1 MTEEEVKSAIKA
13 AYAAKAEESD
23 ECYPYC
29 FSLHCARGTIPEA
42 EAFGYTRGELESI
55 PEEALMGLGCG
66 NPLTGVDINAGDR
79 VLDLGSG
86 GGIDSF
92 LAAGKVGPEGQV
104 IGIDVTEEMVN
115 KARLTA
121 AHYGYQNVEFELGE
135 IENLSIESNS
145 VEIIIS
151 NCAINLS
158 LDKSKVFQEAF
169 RVLKPGGRLSISDT
183 AVEEE
188 LPRQIRQN
196 LTAWT
201 GHVAGALTKHNY
213 LDIVKE
219 AGFGDVNILSEQD
232 FDAENGDGKVLSIVL
247 TARKPER

>member
-1 MTEEEVKSAIKA
+1 MTEEEVKSAIKE

-42 EAFGYTRGELESI
+42 ESIGYARKELENI

-66 NPLTGVDINAGDR
+66 NPLRGVDINAGDR

-92 LAAGKVGPEGQV
+92 LAAGKVGPDGKV

-115 KARLTA
+115 RARLTA
-121 AHYGYQNVEFELGE
+121 AHYGYQNVEFKLGE
-135 IENLSIESNS
+135 IENLPIESNS
-145 VEIIIS
+145 VEVIIS

-158 LDKSKVFQEAF
+158 LDKLKVFQEAF

-188 LPRQIRQN
+188 LPRQIRHN
-196 LTAWT
+196 LVAWT
-201 GHVAGALTKHNY
+201 DHVAGALTKHNY
-213 LDIVKE
+213 LDILKG
-219 AGFGDVNILSEQD
+219 AGFVDVDIMSEQD
-232 FDAENGDGKVLSIVL
+232 FDAGNEVGRVLSIVL
-247 TARKPER
+247 TARKPEG

>member
-1 MTEEEVKSAIKA
+1 
-13 AYAAKAEESD
+13 
-23 ECYPYC
+23 
-29 FSLHCARGTIPEA
+29 
-42 EAFGYTRGELESI
+42 
-55 PEEALMGLGCG
+55 MGLGCG
-66 NPLTGVDINAGDR
+66 NPLMGVDINVGER
-79 VLDLGSG
+79 VLDMGSG

-92 LAAGKVGPEGQV
+92 LAAGKVGPEGKV
-104 IGIDVTEEMVN
+104 IGVDVTEEMVN

-135 IENLSIESNS
+135 IENLPIESNS

-158 LDKSKVFQEAF
+158 LDKSKVFREAF

-188 LPRQIRQN
+188 LPLQIRQN
-196 LTAWT
+196 LAALT

-213 LDIVKE
+213 LDLLKG
-219 AGFGDVNILSEQD
+219 AGFVNVAILSEQD
-232 FDAENGDGKVLSIVL
+232 FDAGNELGRILSIVL
-247 TARKPER
+247 TARKSER